1 MTTLYREIDALGGV
15 FDPRDERALGRVEQL
30 GTVLDI
36 LIKRGFTEKTDGHT
50 KSVER
55 LAYGYE
61 LMHRAICNMAGTS
74 GAGPRWYMEIAQTV
88 QRRVSPVF
96 EITGDSNPHKPGDC
110 LTGYERFLAAQP
122 EHVTPPEAPKPP
134 CYDRLVA
141 LVGLMAETGYDT
153 GMVSEAR
160 AIMAELRPVD
170 PDLIEARALAA
181 QADCVPAWRD
191 ECLSG
196 KHDEAMSVR
205 ARLQGIKRGRALAES
220 GK

>member
-36 LIKRGFTEKTDGHT
+36 LIKLGFTE
-50 KSVER
+50 
-55 LAYGYE
+55 
-61 LMHRAICNMAGTS
+61 
-74 GAGPRWYMEIAQTV
+74 
-88 QRRVSPVF
+88 
-96 EITGDSNPHKPGDC
+96 
-110 LTGYERFLAAQP
+110 
-122 EHVTPPEAPKPP
+122 EADAKPP

-141 LVGLMAETGYDT
+141 LAERMAETGYDT